1 MDGLYSAEPPLPTR
15 SKVWFTTICNAI
27 LCAAARCSIVQ
38 RLEGRHCSRSA
49 LVNFKP
55 GFDFKSSLFSTHCK
69 MRTALLQAKPSMAR
83 SSQLTISTQ
92 IRRADAQNSRA
103 KNAMSLLL
111 VTISLSLAVPAG
123 GSLVFIS
130 QPNGQAPIAPLRRVL
145 SKIPCSTF

>member
-1 MDGLYSAEPPLPTR
+1 MTLHSRQRHVATMVYARTLHPS
-15 SKVWFTTICNAI
+15 VTTN
-27 LCAAARCSIVQ
+27 LCSGSARCAGTWLGVCRCSQ
-38 RLEGRHCSRSA
+38 RNLIFVAQIEPIYHI
-49 LVNFKP
+49 K
-55 GFDFKSSLFSTHCK
+55 K
-69 MRTALLQAKPSMAR
+69 
-83 SSQLTISTQ
+83 

-145 SKIPCSTF
+145 SKIPYSTFQGEH